1 MIVLVVP
8 SASDAEAV
16 IPTASPEE
24 ASSASVFAPVF
35 VSLIAETSNSS
46 TSVTAMVY
54 DAVEVLVSALV
65 AVTTMSWLV
74 AVS

>member
-1 MIVLVVP
+1 MPFVVP

-24 ASSASVFAPVF
+24 ASSASVSVPAF

-46 TSVTAMVY
+46 TSVTAMVN
-54 DAVEVLVSALV
+54 ALVSMFPSLSV
-65 AVTTMSWLV
+65 AVTTTSCV
-74 AVS
+74 AASS

>member
-8 SASDAEAV
+8 SASEAEAA

-24 ASSASVFAPVF
+24 AFSASVFKPPF

-46 TSVTAMVY
+46 TSFTAIVNV
-54 DAVEVLVSALV
+54 ASADVPSRLV
-65 AVTTMSWLV
+65 AVTITSWDWS
-74 AVS
+74 AS

>member
-1 MIVLVVP
+1 MVVP
-8 SASDAEAV
+8 SASKAEAV

-24 ASSASVFAPVF
+24 AFSASVFKPVF

-46 TSVTAMVY
+46 KSATAIENVAAA
-54 DAVEVLVSALV
+54 DVPSRLV
-65 AVTTMSWLV
+65 AVTMTSWDW